1 MPFDNYADR
10 FIEGGVGSGNYG
22 HAGRKGIPGGSA
34 PGTVNKAISNI
45 REHGGT
51 TISVHGDVATTGFAV
66 AGLRDATGNKVERV
80 YDRPITSR
88 DVATYMRNNARQL
101 AQSHTYLGAWVENG
115 KTYLDISEVH
125 ANRSDALKEAH
136 ARDEIAI
143 FDLGKF
149 ETIHTMSDQQ
159 RPSQSSGKQIKEADV
174 FTRKMRMFFGK
185 DQTPEQVAKTINA
198 ARNHDLGKKRT

>member
-1 MPFDNYADR
+1 MSFDRYADR
-10 FIEGGVGSGNYG
+10 FVEGGVGSGNYG

-34 PGTVNKAISNI
+34 PGTANKATSNI

-51 TISVHGDVATTGFAV
+51 TISIHGDVATSGFAV
-66 AGLRDATGNKVERV
+66 AGLRDGTGNKVERV

-88 DVATYMRNNARQL
+88 DVATYMRNNAGQL
-101 AQSHTYLGAWVENG
+101 SRSHAYLGAWVEDG

-125 ANRSDALKEAH
+125 ADRSGALKEAH

-149 ETIHTMSDQQ
+149 ETIHTMSDHQ
-159 RPSQSSGKQIKEADV
+159 RPSQSSGKRITESEAY
-174 FTRKMRMFFGK
+174 TRKMRMFFGK
-185 DQTPEQVAKTINA
+185 DQTPEQIAKAVNTM
-198 ARNHDLGKKRT
+198 RNSTLGKRK